1 MSGIII
7 YKGKYGA
14 TAQYAHWLA
23 DDLDLPISRATFENQ
38 QILDYCQYVILG
50 TSVYVGKLQLAKW
63 IKQHQSMLA
72 KKKIFLFIVCATPAS
87 EVQKLDAILKK
98 NIPPELLRNSEVFF
112 LRGRMKKQDLSA
124 FDRFVL
130 KMGAS
135 LVKDPDERRNMLTDF
150 DEVRKKNLEDL
161 KRAIRKYNGGIH
173 SFGPAEECFRA
184 ESDTMLIS

>member
-23 DDLDLPISRATFENQ
+23 DDLSLPICEATFENQ

-63 IKQHQSMLA
+63 IKQHRAILA
-72 KKKIFLFIVCATPAS
+72 KKKIFVFIVCATPAT
-87 EVQKLDAILKK
+87 EVEKLNGILTK
-98 NIPPELLRNSEVFF
+98 NIPPDLLRNSQAFF
-112 LRGRMKKQDLSA
+112 LRGRMKKENLSA

-135 LVKDPDERRNMLTDF
+135 MVKNPVEKKNMLTDF
-150 DEVRKKNLEDL
+150 DDVKKENLSDL
-161 KRAIRKYNGGIH
+161 VTAIQKHNGVTH
-173 SFGPAEECFRA
+173 LFDPAEECFQ
-184 ESDTMLIS
+184 DTKDTVK